1 MKKIIVAPG
10 AFKHSIGVMQA
21 VTAITEGLRSAGVS
35 AELHALPIADG
46 GNGTLDA
53 FLVHGGE
60 RITCEARDP
69 LGRTV
74 AADYALL
81 HDGQTALVEMAQAS
95 GMELIAGETPRPL
108 DANTYGTGQL
118 MADAL
123 SRGISRL
130 IVGMGGSATVDGALG
145 ALTALGVRFL
155 DAAGQPVEPSPRH
168 LPHIARVDAGG
179 LDERWRSVEV
189 IVAADV
195 DNPAIGER
203 GAARIFAPQKGASPS
218 DVAELE
224 AGLSHFFGLI
234 AEQVGVDV
242 RDVAG
247 AGAAGALSGGLMA
260 LLGARILSGIDL
272 LLEHAG
278 FEAQL
283 HDADLVITSEGRVD
297 SQTLGG
303 KGPLGVARI
312 AQQRGVPSVMFVGG
326 LGIDEAQLRDYGVRA
341 VMPIVDA
348 PISLD
353 EALANGVTLLE
364 RAARRLGWL
373 LQIG

>member
-10 AFKHSIGVMQA
+10 AFKHSISVLQA
-21 VTAITEGLRSAGVS
+21 VSAITDGLRSAGIS
-35 AELHALPIADG
+35 AELQALPIADG

-60 RITCEARDP
+60 RISRSARDP
-69 LGRTV
+69 LGRMVT
-74 AADYALL
+74 ADYGLID
-81 HDGQTALVEMAQAS
+81 DGKTAIVEMAQAS
-95 GMELIAGETPRPL
+95 GLELIANESLRPMA
-108 DANTYGTGQL
+108 ANTFGTGQL
-118 MADAL
+118 MKDAL
-123 SRGISRL
+123 SRGVSRL

-155 DAAGQPVEPSPRH
+155 DEQGQVVEPLPRH
-168 LPHIARVDAGG
+168 LPRIARVDVGD

-195 DNPAIGER
+195 DNPAIGQR
-203 GAARIFAPQKGASPS
+203 GAAAIFAPQKGASPS
-218 DVAELE
+218 DVVELE

-242 RDVAG
+242 REVAG

-272 LLEHAG
+272 LLDHAG
-278 FEAQL
+278 FESQL
-283 HDADLVITSEGRVD
+283 HNADLVITSEGRVD

-312 AQQRGVPSVMFVGG
+312 AHQRGVPSVMFVGG
-326 LGIDEAQLRDYGVRA
+326 LGIDEALLRDHGVRA

-348 PISLD
+348 PLSLD
-353 EALANGVTLLE
+353 EALANGATLLE